1 VPDALFRI
9 GELSRRTGVSIDV
22 IRAWER
28 RYGLLNP
35 TRSDANFRMYSQ
47 DDVARLRLMQHY
59 MKQQIPAS
67 RAAELVRD
75 AQTAPMDAN
84 PGVPAADIRK
94 ALNGLR
100 DSLERFDDAPA
111 ERLLRRLVGVFTP
124 GVVFRDVVLPY
135 LRELGTRWECGE
147 ASVAQEHFA
156 SCFLEHW
163 MFGFA
168 RRAARPGSRRAV
180 LACVPGEQH
189 SLGLTAFGV
198 VLKDLG
204 WNVTFLGRDVPLE
217 AVRRAADTV
226 SADAVV
232 LAAVLPEPLAAAA
245 PDVAEIMHTHSA
257 VVGGP
262 GTERAAV
269 ALPKPRILHPDLVGA
284 ARALTLATDGP
295 QLAGRGADAAAE
307 PRAAVGG
314 ARS

>member
-1 VPDALFRI
+1 MSDALFRI

-28 RYGLLNP
+28 RYGLLSP
-35 TRSDANFRMYSQ
+35 SRSDSNFRMYTR

-59 MKQQIPAS
+59 IKQQIPTS

-75 AQTAPMDAN
+75 AQTASMEAN
-84 PGVPAADIRK
+84 PGVPQADIRK
-94 ALNGLR
+94 ALTVMR

-111 ERLLRRLVGVFTP
+111 EQLLRRLIGVFTP

-135 LRELGTRWECGE
+135 LRELGLRWECGE
-147 ASVAQEHFA
+147 TSVAQEHFA

-168 RRAARPGSRRAV
+168 RRAGRAGSRRAV

-204 WNVTFLGRDVPLE
+204 WNVTFLGRDVPVASVLH
-217 AVRRAADTV
+217 ASDTV
-226 SADAVV
+226 RADAIV
-232 LAAVLPEPLAAAA
+232 LAAVLPEPLAAASSA
-245 PDVAEIMHTHSA
+245 LSEIMETHSV

-262 GTERAAV
+262 ATERDVV
-269 ALPKPRILHPDLVGA
+269 ALPKPRILHPDLVNA
-284 ARALTLATDGP
+284 ARSLTLA
-295 QLAGRGADAAAE
+295 
-307 PRAAVGG
+307 
-314 ARS
+314 